1 MLLLLLPPFSL
12 SPRIVVVV
20 YSRRRVPRTPRVPLT
35 QLSITHVPICI
46 WERRTEWWLFP
57 IGRRRIWPSVNL
69 NLPIQ
74 LPCNLIPPAFKQSRT
89 DPSYVAHLFLLTFR
103 ELTFSCLV
111 IPDNYFVRAFFI
123 FGKRSL
129 WNLEFVVWTLVS
141 SWEKC
146 GCTCS
151 SSSSE
156 SSKRERER
164 ERERRRDK
172 EGKAEQVDL
181 FTFSRSRVAE

>member
-69 NLPIQ
+69 NLPPSNWRATWSHQHLIN
-74 LPCNLIPPAFKQSRT
+74 NLAQIPAM
-89 DPSYVAHLFLLTFR
+89 LLIFLLLRFR

-111 IPDNYFVRAFFI
+111 IPDNYSVRAFFI
-123 FGKRSL
+123 FGKKSL

-156 SSKRERER
+156 SSKRERE
-164 ERERRRDK
+164 K
-172 EGKAEQVDL
+172 EG
-181 FTFSRSRVAE
+181 